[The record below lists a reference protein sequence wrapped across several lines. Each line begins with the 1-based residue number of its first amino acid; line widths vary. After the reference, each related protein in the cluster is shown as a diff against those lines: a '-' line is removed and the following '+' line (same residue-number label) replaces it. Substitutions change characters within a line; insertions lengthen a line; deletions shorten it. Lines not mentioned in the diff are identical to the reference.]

1 MGLSTVGS
9 KSELVD
15 RFQAAT
21 ATPDGFLTGT
31 ELDESSLGSTETVS
45 ADTLLAPPVGAAG
58 NGSLSDR
65 DEDFLSIPSRASS
78 SAALEADTSHPA
90 LGKVRFLAIH
100 TSSLIMV
107 SLRRRPASFSIACV
121 FVVLLV
127 AETFVAAYAD
137 FNDMRDLVELL
148 LKNEQESQL
157 SHTMERKGGR
167 SPSLRL
173 RFGRRS
179 DPAWSDTLHRFL
191 AAGNTAGDSGHS
203 APAA

>member
-1 MGLSTVGS
+1 
-9 KSELVD
+9 
-15 RFQAAT
+15 
-21 ATPDGFLTGT
+21 
-31 ELDESSLGSTETVS
+31 
-45 ADTLLAPPVGAAG
+45 
-58 NGSLSDR
+58 
-65 DEDFLSIPSRASS
+65 
-78 SAALEADTSHPA
+78 
-90 LGKVRFLAIH
+90 
-100 TSSLIMV
+100 MV

-137 FNDMRDLVELL
+137 FNGERDMRDLVELL

-191 AAGNTAGDSGHS
+191 TAGNAGGDSGHS